1 MKNNLL
7 KGLIIFIFSFL
18 TLYGI
23 GGADAAKVTIIPAP
37 TNSDKHCI
45 VGIAQ
50 GEKGA
55 YEETVRQAISAAGGL
70 SSVIKEG
77 DTVLIKPNIVA
88 ASPSGAGRITDYRVV
103 QVVIDMALEAGADK
117 VIVAESPI
125 SLFARG
131 SFELSM
137 AVAGYDKIERAEV
150 RELNTSRSGCYLL
163 KPENSLSGEAFYLP
177 KIYIDADV
185 VIDVPVLK
193 THDIA
198 GVTLGLKNIGIG
210 VPPEKVYG
218 AGQGWKKRLHDI
230 GVHKVIV
237 DVNAIRAPDFVVI
250 DGMVGGE
257 GEGPQNPTPV
267 ESNLVI
273 AGQNVVA
280 VDMVGTL
287 VMGFDPWQINYLV
300 WAAAQGIGPMDTSL
314 IEVRGKQILEV
325 QQYFEPPDPL
335 SHIKRQITII
345 KHQDELIANESIVID
360 GSLSEW
366 SGAWPNRL
374 GDEPQIYE
382 LDEDWAG
389 EMDASADFMLLH
401 DFDNLY
407 FAFSIE
413 DDDFQ
418 TGPDLEEDLPTKD
431 ALIICMSRNNAP
443 QQRDF
448 YDESQGD
455 LRLLIQNL
463 EDGIQTLT
471 YPDFEV
477 IENVEV
483 KRNKTE
489 TGYILE
495 GKIPIKE
502 LSGSP
507 FKEDETI
514 FIDFVLFDIDKNEDP
529 VQLIWNVSLFQLF
542 DDPQE
547 CGWALID

>member
-7 KGLIIFIFSFL
+7 KGLIIFIFSFF

-23 GGADAAKVTIIPAP
+23 RGADATKVKVIPAP

-50 GEKGA
+50 GERGA

-103 QVVIDMALEAGADK
+103 QVVVDMALEAGAGK
-117 VIVAESPI
+117 VIVAESPCSI
-125 SLFARG
+125 HARG
-131 SFELSM
+131 SFELSI

-150 RELNTSRSGCYLL
+150 RELDTDKSGCYLL

-177 KIYIDADV
+177 KIYMDADV

-198 GVTLGLKNIGIG
+198 GVTLGLKNIGMG
-210 VPPEKVYG
+210 VPPEKIYG
-218 AGQGWKKRLHDI
+218 AGQGWKTQLHDI

-237 DVNAIRAPDFVVI
+237 DINAIRAPDFVVI

-267 ESNLVI
+267 ESNLII

-280 VDMVGTL
+280 VDTVGTL
-287 VMGFDPWQINYLV
+287 IMDFDPWQITHLV
-300 WAAAQGIGPMDTSL
+300 WAAAQGIGPMALSL
-314 IEVRGKQILEV
+314 IEIRGRQISEV
-325 QQYFEPPDPL
+325 QQCFAPPRSFYP
-335 SHIKRQITII
+335 IRRQVATIRY
-345 KHQDELIANESIVID
+345 QDESMVID

-366 SGAWPNRL
+366 SGAWPNWL

-382 LDEDWAG
+382 LDEDWEG

-401 DFDNLY
+401 DFNNLY

-418 TGPDLEEDLPTKD
+418 TGLDLEDDLPAKD
-431 ALIICMSRNNAP
+431 ALIICMSRNNTP
-443 QQRDF
+443 KQRDF

-463 EDGIQTLT
+463 EDGIQILT

-477 IENVEV
+477 VENVEV
-483 KRNKTE
+483 KRNRTE

-495 GKIPIKE
+495 GRIPIKG

-507 FKEDETI
+507 FKKGEI
-514 FIDFVLFDIDKNEDP
+514 MLIDFILCDIDKNEDP
-529 VQLIWNVSLFQLF
+529 VQLIWNASLFQFF